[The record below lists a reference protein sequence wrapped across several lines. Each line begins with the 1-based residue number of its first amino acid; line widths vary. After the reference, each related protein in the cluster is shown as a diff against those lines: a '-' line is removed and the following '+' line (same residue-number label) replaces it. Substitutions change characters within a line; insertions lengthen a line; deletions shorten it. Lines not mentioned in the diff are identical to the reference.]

1 MPGTVVIGAQFGD
14 EGKGK
19 ITDFLAEK
27 ADYVVRFGG
36 GNNAGHTV
44 VVEGK
49 QFKLHLLPSGVVHGK
64 RCLIGAG
71 VVVDPRTLMEE
82 LAALEREGIQADLGI
97 DPRAHIILP
106 YHNLLDAAGEEGN
119 HHEKIGTTKKGIG
132 PCYADKALRQGIR
145 FEDLIEPNRLKEK
158 LARNYPIK
166 KKVLEQIYGIRVPF
180 TEESLF
186 KEYAAVGEKLR
197 AYNVDVSLETCTAL
211 DQGKKV
217 LFEGAQ
223 GTFLDNDFGTYPFVT
238 SSHPISSGAAVGVG
252 IPTGKIGKVVGIV
265 KAYTTRVGEGPF
277 PTELRDAFGEALRK
291 KGNEFGTTTGRPRRV
306 GWLDL
311 PMLRTA
317 QRLNGFTELAVM
329 KLDVLAGLDE
339 LKVCTHYLVNGKE
352 ICFFPYSTKGVEL
365 AQPQYK
371 AFKGFKDLNPK
382 AKKLAQLPK
391 EARTYLKFV
400 EKEVGARISIV
411 SIGPGREETVQA

>member
-1 MPGTVVIGAQFGD
+1 MPATVVIGAQFGD

-19 ITDFLAEK
+19 ITDFMAEK

-64 RCLIGAG
+64 KCMIGAG
-71 VVVDPRTLMEE
+71 VVVDPRMLLEE
-82 LAALEREGIQADLGI
+82 IGKLEKEGIRVDLMV

-106 YHNLLDAAGEEGN
+106 YHNLLDTAGEEGN

-145 FEDLIEPNRLKEK
+145 FEDLIEPQRLKEK
-158 LARNYPIK
+158 LARNFPVK
-166 KKVLEQIYGIRVPF
+166 KKILEAVYGIKVPF
-180 TEESLF
+180 TEQELF
-186 KEYAAVGEKLR
+186 GQYAALGQQLR
-197 AYNVDVSLETCTAL
+197 KYNGDVSLETCTAL
-211 DQGKKV
+211 DRNKNV

-252 IPTGKIGKVVGIV
+252 IPTGKIGTVVGIV

-277 PTELRDAFGEALRK
+277 PTEQQDALGEEIRK
-291 KGNEFGTTTGRPRRV
+291 KGVEFGTTTGRPRRV

-317 QRLNGFTELAVM
+317 QRLNGFTELAIM
-329 KLDVLAGLDE
+329 KLDVLAGLE
-339 LKVCTHYLVNGKE
+339 TLMVCTHYLINGKE
-352 ICFFPYSTKGVEL
+352 IEFFPYSTKGVEL
-365 AQPQYK
+365 ADPQYRE
-371 AFKGFKDLNPK
+371 FKGFKAINPK
-382 AKKLAQLPK
+382 ARKFKDLPK
-391 EARTYLKFV
+391 EAQTYLKFI
-400 EKEVGARISIV
+400 EKEVGVQIKIV
-411 SIGPGREETVQA
+411 SIGPGREATVKA